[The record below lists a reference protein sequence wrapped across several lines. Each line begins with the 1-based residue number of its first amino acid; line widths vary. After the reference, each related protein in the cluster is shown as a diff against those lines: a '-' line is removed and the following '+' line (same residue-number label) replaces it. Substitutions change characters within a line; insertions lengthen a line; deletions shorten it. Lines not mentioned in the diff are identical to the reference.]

1 VSSLF
6 APFELKGMSL
16 RNRFMRSA
24 TFEGAGEPNGEVSS
38 LQMQM
43 YRDLAAGEV
52 GLIVSG
58 VVCVNEAGRLFASQ
72 NCLGSDAAIPGLS
85 RLTQT
90 VHDQGG
96 KVASQLFHSGR
107 EASSFQGYRGL
118 GPSVTDD
125 PRRPNL
131 EYDAMTHEDIV
142 RTVEAFGDA
151 AGRAKEAGFDAVQMH
166 GAHAY
171 IFAQFLSP
179 YTNKRQDQWGGSLE
193 NRTRLH
199 REVLKAIRKRVGE
212 DYPVMIKL
220 GVRDGFDGGLT
231 LDDGLEAARMLAE
244 AGYDCLEI
252 SQGLRGTQP
261 HETEFRTKLKRSE
274 DRGYFCGWAEE
285 VKKRVRVPVAT
296 VGGIRDLDM
305 AEAVVQKGQA
315 DLVSMSRPLISEP
328 GLIAR
333 WRKGDRQEARC
344 VSCNTCK
351 HDLEAMK
358 SISCVLDRKKAK

>member
-1 VSSLF
+1 MSSLF
-6 APFELKGMSL
+6 SPYDLKGITL
-16 RNRFMRSA
+16 RNRFVRSA
-24 TFEGAGEPNGEVSS
+24 TFEGAGQPDGEVSP
-38 LQMQM
+38 LQIKM

-52 GLIVSG
+52 GLIVTG
-58 VVCVNEAGRLFASQ
+58 VVCVNETGRLFASQ
-72 NCLGSDAAIPGLS
+72 NCLGSDGAIPGLS
-85 RLTQT
+85 RLTQA
-90 VHDQGG
+90 VHDEGG
-96 KVASQLFHSGR
+96 KVAAQLFHSGR
-107 EASSFQGYRGL
+107 EASSFQGYRGK

-125 PRRPNL
+125 PRRPGL
-131 EYDAMTHEDIV
+131 VYDAMTHEDILQ
-142 RTVEAFGDA
+142 TVEDYGDA

-179 YTNKRQDQWGGSLE
+179 YTNKREDQWGGSLE

-212 DYPVMIKL
+212 DYPVFIKL
-220 GVRDGFDGGLT
+220 GVRDGFDGGLV
-231 LDDGLEAARMLAE
+231 LEDGLEAACMLAE

-261 HETEFRTKLKRSE
+261 HETEFRMKLKRQE
-274 DRGYFCGWAEE
+274 DRGFFCGWAAE
-285 VKKRVRVPVAT
+285 VKKRVQVPVVT
-296 VGGIRDLDM
+296 VGGIRDLGM
-305 AEAVVQKGQA
+305 AEDIVQKGQA

-333 WRKGDRQEARC
+333 WRKGDRSEARC

-351 HDLEAMK
+351 HDLEALK
-358 SISCVLDRKKAK
+358 TISCVLDRKKAD